1 MSRETLP
8 YMTDQQFQSV
18 AFVYRSRKGG
28 SIRVVGML
36 EAKDYDGNPEWEHLA
51 SLDSHRWI
59 ETLLRSSQKQQREQ
73 INRILK

>member
-8 YMTDQQFQSV
+8 YMTDEQFNQV

-36 EAKDYDGNPEWEHLA
+36 EAKNYDGKPEWELLA

-59 ETLLRSSQKQQREQ
+59 YNLLSSSQKQQREQ

>member
-8 YMTDQQFQSV
+8 YMTDEQFNQV

-36 EAKDYDGNPEWEHLA
+36 EAKNYDGKPEWELLA
-51 SLDSHRWI
+51 SLDAHRWI
-59 ETLLRSSQKQQREQ
+59 ETLLRSSQKRRSEQ